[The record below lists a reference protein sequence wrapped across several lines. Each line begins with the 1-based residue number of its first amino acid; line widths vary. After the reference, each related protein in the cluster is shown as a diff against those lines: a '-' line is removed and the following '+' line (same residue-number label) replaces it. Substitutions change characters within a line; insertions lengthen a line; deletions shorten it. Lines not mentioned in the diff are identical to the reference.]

1 MSHPSFAP
9 SAAHDYSDD
18 LLDSLAAP
26 RSVKSRARLSLVPPP
41 AAEAA
46 AAIMP
51 VLEEAFRKLNTMPP
65 GAASNDGDALT
76 EDELFAIWTAHLC

>member
-18 LLDSLAAP
+18 LLDSLSAP
-26 RSVKSRARLSLVPPP
+26 RSVRGRARLSLVPPP
-41 AAEAA
+41 AAETS
-46 AAIMP
+46 AIMP
-51 VLEEAFRKLNTMPP
+51 VLEETFRKLNTMAP
-65 GAASNDGDALT
+65 GAASNDGDHLT